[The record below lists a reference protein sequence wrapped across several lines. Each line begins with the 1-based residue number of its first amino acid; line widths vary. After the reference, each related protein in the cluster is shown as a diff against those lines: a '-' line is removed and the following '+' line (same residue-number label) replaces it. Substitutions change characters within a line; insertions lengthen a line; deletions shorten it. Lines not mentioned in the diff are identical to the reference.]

1 MARQAGNHGEKKKQV
16 KYYLQNYHYK
26 NWKDWYGRI
35 QSENQSTTE
44 GLTNVLHYRDGEENR
59 KIGYTLWNLINH
71 GQPYVFQEKAGNEVF
86 DLSERNELGEITG
99 YDDTFY
105 DGDHWWGI
113 YLNEVKIYPFYMNL
127 FKTDWSQ
134 R

>member
-1 MARQAGNHGEKKKQV
+1 M

-71 GQPYVFQEKAGNEVF
+71 GQPYVFQEKANNAVF
-86 DLSERNELGEITG
+86 DLSVRNEKGKITG
-99 YDDTFY
+99 YETFY